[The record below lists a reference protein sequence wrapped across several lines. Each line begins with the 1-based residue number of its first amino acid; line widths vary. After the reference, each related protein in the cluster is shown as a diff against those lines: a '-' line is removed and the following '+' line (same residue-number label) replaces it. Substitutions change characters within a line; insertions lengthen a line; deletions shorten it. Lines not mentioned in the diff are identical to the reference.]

1 MYSIAIDGP
10 SGAGKSTLAKALAKE
25 LSFLYVDTGAIY
37 RTVGLFA
44 KKNDID
50 PKDENALSAKFPDI
64 KINLV
69 WKDGT
74 QHVILNDEDVSDLIR
89 TPEMSMYASAVSAFP
104 KVRAFLLDMQRN
116 FSKENNVIMD
126 GRDIGTVVLPDADVK
141 LFLVANSENR
151 AKRRYKELLEKG
163 QNVSYEEVLS
173 DMIQRDKNDS
183 ERQTAPCVAA
193 PDAILFDNSALTLEE
208 TIVKALEIIHGKIN
222 ETV

>member
-1 MYSIAIDGP
+1 
-10 SGAGKSTLAKALAKE
+10 
-25 LSFLYVDTGAIY
+25 
-37 RTVGLFA
+37 
-44 KKNDID
+44 
-50 PKDENALSAKFPDI
+50 
-64 KINLV
+64 
-69 WKDGT
+69 
-74 QHVILNDEDVSDLIR
+74 
-89 TPEMSMYASAVSAFP
+89 
-104 KVRAFLLDMQRN
+104 
-116 FSKENNVIMD
+116 
-126 GRDIGTVVLPDADVK
+126 VLPDADVK

>member
-44 KKNDID
+44 KQNGID
-50 PKDENALSAKFPDI
+50 PSDEKELSARFSDV

-69 WKDGT
+69 WKDGS

-89 TPEMSMYASAVSAFP
+89 TPEMSMYASAVSALP

-141 LFLVANSENR
+141 LFLVANPENR
-151 AKRRYKELLEKG
+151 AKRRYEELLAKG
-163 QNVSYEEVLS
+163 QNVTYEEVLS
-173 DMIQRDKNDS
+173 DMIKRDKNDS

-193 PDAILFDNSALTLEE
+193 PDAILFDNSALTLDE
-208 TIVKALEIIHGKIN
+208 TINKALEIIHGKLN
-222 ETV
+222 ETL